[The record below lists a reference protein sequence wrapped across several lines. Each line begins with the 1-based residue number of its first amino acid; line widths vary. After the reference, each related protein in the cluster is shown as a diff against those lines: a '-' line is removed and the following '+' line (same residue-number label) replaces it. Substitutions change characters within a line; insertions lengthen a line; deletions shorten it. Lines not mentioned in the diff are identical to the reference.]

1 MCSMKLDR
9 FEARRVIRAN
19 NLLWRCTFYDE
30 LITLPSYELCYVLN
44 TDIHFMNCA
53 MNFGIFSLDVFES
66 ELDRIE
72 SFFRI
77 RRKECGLYLSEF
89 DTPEGIQELLTDRG
103 YAEIK
108 EEEGVFWGLE
118 PSALKSMQQSP
129 SGLKIRECRTTN
141 DLAQYLIAAKEGYND
156 FDYTPYAAS
165 MSKLFNSNIDGVSQF
180 HFVGMMDGRP
190 VASGTIG
197 VFFDMAIW
205 INAAVIPE
213 YRKRGINTAMMAY
226 AIGVAS
232 EFGATK
238 FFFSTDV
245 DNIDSIKSGTNIGF
259 TEVIRQRMF
268 TKSGS

>member
-1 MCSMKLDR
+1 MKLDR

-53 MNFGIFSLDVFES
+53 MNFGVSSLDEFEN
-66 ELDRIE
+66 ERDRIE
-72 SFFRI
+72 TFFRT
-77 RRKECGLYLSEF
+77 RRKDSGIYLSEF
-89 DTPEGIQELLTDRG
+89 DTPEGIEELLLDRG
-103 YAEIK
+103 YEEI
-108 EEEGVFWGLE
+108 EGEEGVFWGLDAHE
-118 PSALKSMQQSP
+118 LKSMQQFP
-129 SGLKIRECRTTN
+129 AGLEIRECRTTN

-180 HFVGMMDGRP
+180 HFVGMMDGKP

-213 YRKRGINTAMMAY
+213 YRKRGINTAMMEY
-226 AIGVAS
+226 AIKEAS
-232 EFGATK
+232 KSGATK

-245 DNIDSIKSGTNIGF
+245 DNIGSIKSGTRIGF

-268 TKSGS
+268 SKSVS